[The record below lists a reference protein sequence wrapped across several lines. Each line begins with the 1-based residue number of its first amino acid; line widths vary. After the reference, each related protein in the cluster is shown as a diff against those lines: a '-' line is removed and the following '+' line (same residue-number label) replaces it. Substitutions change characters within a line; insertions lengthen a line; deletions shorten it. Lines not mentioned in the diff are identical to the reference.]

1 MTTSL
6 KEEILILRK
15 NGKNYNEICEILN
28 CSKGTVA
35 YHCNNNNI
43 GGNYVSKIKEK
54 LSEVEIEE
62 LNTYYI
68 NHSIDECVIK
78 FNLGRSTVI
87 KHTKNKYV
95 KLNDDEIKHRNY
107 NKVKTH
113 RQRLKEKSI
122 EYKGGCCEKCGY
134 DRCNS
139 ALEFH
144 HLNPNEKD
152 FGIGSYSVLSWEK
165 IKLELDKCIMVCANC
180 HREIHHNLFG
190 T

>member
-6 KEEILILRK
+6 KEEILALRK

-28 CSKGTVA
+28 CSKGTVS
-35 YHCNNNNI
+35 YHCNINNI

-78 FNLGRSTVI
+78 FNIGRSTVI

-95 KLNDDEIKHRNY
+95 KLSSEEIRHRNY

-122 EYKGGCCEKCGY
+122 TYKGGCCEKCGY

-144 HLNPNEKD
+144 HLDPNKKD